1 MAAQRLFFGHSTA
14 GDLTPLFS
22 GWFDTETG
30 AEREAASYR
39 RIVGAIGRAPADIL
53 FLSDVV
59 DELDAAR
66 EAGLA
71 TVLVDRRA
79 DYPEPR
85 TGAATHGHP
94 RAESFT
100 EIDPG

>member
-1 MAAQRLFFGHSTA
+1 M
-14 GDLTPLFS
+14 
-22 GWFDTETG
+22 
-30 AEREAASYR
+30 
-39 RIVGAIGRAPADIL
+39 
-53 FLSDVV
+53 V

-71 TVLVDRRA
+71 TVLVDRRD
-79 DYPEPR
+79 DYPKPR